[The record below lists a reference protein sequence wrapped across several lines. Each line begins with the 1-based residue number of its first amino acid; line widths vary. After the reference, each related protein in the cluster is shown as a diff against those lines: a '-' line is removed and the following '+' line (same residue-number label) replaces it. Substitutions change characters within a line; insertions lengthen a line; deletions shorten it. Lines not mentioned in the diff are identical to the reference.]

1 VLVNSVLLRASR
13 VADRGPDGGG
23 CQIIIRKTWLFD
35 WLLLTFIEQY
45 FIYVQDYD
53 KLKNKNYWYIEMRE
67 GMGQLGKQI
76 LTTTEKV

>member
-1 VLVNSVLLRASR
+1 

-23 CQIIIRKTWLFD
+23 CQIIIQKTSPWNLVFNV
-35 WLLLTFIEQY
+35 FEECN
-45 FIYVQDYD
+45 V
-53 KLKNKNYWYIEMRE
+53 LKNKNYWYIEMRE